1 MTTRYLA
8 ALQERAQRRI
18 AAAEACEPL
27 MASVLREVYAIELLA
42 AETEEHEQETAR
54 RFAGE
59 PSGDLQ
65 ASAAFWKGEAARL
78 MSEVEQLQEEI
89 AQMCELKTLI
99 DGAQAED
106 DTLHWVDTL
115 TSEDVEKILV
125 LCGDRLRQVR
135 KLS

>member
-1 MTTRYLA
+1 MTTKHLA
-8 ALQERAQRRI
+8 AMQERAQRRI
-18 AAAEACEPL
+18 AAADPL
-27 MASVLREVYAIELLA
+27 IADALRETYATELLA

-65 ASAAFWKGEAARL
+65 ASAAFWKGEASRL
-78 MSEVEQLQEEI
+78 MSEVEQLQDEI
-89 AQMCELKTLI
+89 AQMCHLKELV
-99 DGAQAED
+99 DGAQSED
-106 DTLHWVDTL
+106 DTLQWVDTL

-135 KLS
+135 KL